1 MNKKNYKWYTLEEVN
16 VKKGDF
22 IFNSFSKSKGIVTNA
37 KGGKINYVNA
47 SGHNCSWGK
56 NEDITVLK
64 EVY

>member
-1 MNKKNYKWYTLEEVN
+1 MNKMNYKWYTLEEVN

-22 IFNSFSKSKGIVTNA
+22 IFNSHSESKGIVTKVE
-37 KGGKINYVNA
+37 KGTIHYTNENGFK
-47 SGHNCSWGK
+47 CTWGK

>member
-1 MNKKNYKWYTLEEVN
+1 MNKMKYKWYTLEEVN

-22 IFNSFSKSKGIVTNA
+22 IFNSASGKKGIVTRVEL
-37 KGGKINYVNA
+37 GKIYYTNEDKM
-47 SGHNCSWGK
+47 SCSWGK